1 MSFSIEIKEE
11 LCRIRLR
18 RSDCQLSELAGLTQ
32 TCGSLRI
39 SRTPSVFY
47 QSESAAVIRRAAT
60 LASDLYTL
68 EATMGMR
75 EQAHRKRPLSVVTLN
90 GENCRKLLIDTGT
103 LTETQDGI
111 SFDKRIPENLIGDE
125 EQKRAFLRGAFLGA
139 GSCSNPSRGY
149 HLEIAV
155 HAESFA
161 KALCELIAEFYLSAK
176 TAERK
181 GRLLVYLKGEDVSGF
196 LALVGASK
204 AALRFEDVRTEKDFR
219 NYINRRSNCETANI
233 DKTVTAGLMQVQA
246 IERIEEH
253 MLLADLP
260 APLYE
265 AARLRLQYPDATLQE
280 LADRAEIGKSGMN
293 HRLAR
298 LLAIAREFEE

>member
-18 RSDCQLSELAGLTQ
+18 RNDCRLSELAGITQ

-39 SRTPSVFY
+39 SRTPSVIY
-47 QSESAAVIRRAAT
+47 QSESSAVIRRAA
-60 LASDLYTL
+60 LYAGALYTL
-68 EATMGMR
+68 DITMGMR
-75 EQAHRKRPLSVVTLN
+75 EQAHRKRPLSVATLI
-90 GENCRKLLIDTGT
+90 GEDCRKLLVDTGT
-103 LTETQDGI
+103 LTETADGI
-111 SFDKRIPENLIGDE
+111 SFDKHILAALIADE
-125 EQKRAFLRGAFLGA
+125 EQKRCFMRGAFLGA

-149 HLEIAV
+149 HLEIAA
-155 HAESFA
+155 HTQTFA
-161 KALCELIAEFYLSAK
+161 DALCNLIGEFYLSAK
-176 TAERK
+176 TTERK
-181 GRLLVYLKGEDVSGF
+181 GRLLIYLKGEDVAGF
-196 LALVGASK
+196 LALIGASK

-219 NYINRRSNCETANI
+219 NHLNRKNNCETANL
-233 DKTVTAGLMQVQA
+233 DKTITAGLMQIMA

-253 MLLADLP
+253 MSLSDLP

-293 HRLAR
+293 HRFAR
-298 LLAIAREFEE
+298 LLAIARDYEE

>member
-11 LCRIRLR
+11 LCRIRVRNRACRLA
-18 RSDCQLSELAGLTQ
+18 ELAGLTQ

-47 QSESAAVIRRAAT
+47 QSESAAVIRRTA
-60 LASDLYTL
+60 LYANEL
-68 EATMGMR
+68 YAVEATMGMR
-75 EQAHRKRPLSVVTLN
+75 EQEHRKRPLSVVTLI
-90 GENCRKLLIDTGT
+90 GEDCRKLLIDTGT
-103 LTETQDGI
+103 LTETQDGV
-111 SFDKRIPENLIGDE
+111 SFDKRIPEELIADE
-125 EQKRAFLRGAFLGA
+125 ELKRCFLRGAFLGA
-139 GSCSNPSRGY
+139 GSCNDPSRGY
-149 HLEIAV
+149 HLEIAA
-155 HAESFA
+155 HTEAFA
-161 KALCELIAEFYLSAK
+161 QALCDLISEFYLSAK
-176 TAERK
+176 TAERRS
-181 GRLLVYLKGEDVSGF
+181 RLFLYLKGEDVSGF

-233 DKTVTAGLMQVQA
+233 GKTVTAGLAQVQA
-246 IERIEEH
+246 IELIEEH
-253 MLLADLP
+253 MLLSELP

-298 LLAIAREFEE
+298 LLAIAREYEE

>member
-18 RSDCQLSELAGLTQ
+18 RSPCKLAELSGLTQ

-47 QSESAAVIRRAAT
+47 QSESAAVIRRAAQ
-60 LASDLYTL
+60 LAAELYSVDV
-68 EATMGMR
+68 AMGMR
-75 EQAHRKRPLSVVTLN
+75 EQAHRKRPLSVATLI
-90 GENCRKLLIDTGT
+90 GEDCRKLLIDTGT
-103 LTETQDGI
+103 FTETEDGI
-111 SFDKRIPENLIGDE
+111 ALDKHIPESLLATE
-125 EQKRAFLRGAFLGA
+125 ETRRSLLRGAFLGA
-139 GSCSNPSRGY
+139 GSCNEPSRGY
-149 HLEIAV
+149 HLEIAAHTAV
-155 HAESFA
+155 FA
-161 KALCELIAEFYLSAK
+161 DALCEVIADFGLVAK
-176 TAERK
+176 PIDRK
-181 GRLLVYLKGEDVSGF
+181 GRLLIYLKGEDVAGF
-196 LALVGASK
+196 LALLGASK

-233 DKTVTAGLMQVQA
+233 DKTITAGLMQVQA

-253 MLLADLP
+253 MSLADLP

-265 AARLRLQYPDATLQE
+265 AAQLRLQYPDATLQE

-293 HRLAR
+293 HRLVR
-298 LLAIAREFEE
+298 LLAIAKEYEE